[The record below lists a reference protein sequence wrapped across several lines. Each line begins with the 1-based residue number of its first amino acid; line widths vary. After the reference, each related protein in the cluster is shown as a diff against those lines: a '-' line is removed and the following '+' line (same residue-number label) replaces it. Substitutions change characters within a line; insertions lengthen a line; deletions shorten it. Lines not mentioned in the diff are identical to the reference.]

1 MPSFFDVV
9 AGYTD
14 KDPDRLALLTEQD
27 GTRTYGE
34 LTARAAALGAALHVT
49 LGVEPGSRVCIWAV
63 NRPEWVETYL
73 AAGAVQ
79 LATVAANPEWTDT
92 EAAYVLEHSESVVV
106 VCDADLAARAVA
118 LAERIPGLRW
128 VVALVGDDGAAP
140 AAGAQSYEAL
150 VAGAGADGDPRAV
163 FPTGE
168 GPPASFLMYTSGTST
183 GRPKAVV
190 SRPTAASMS
199 IDYQAMFGLNPSDRA
214 IVVTP
219 FFHGNGF
226 GGVTSALAYG
236 GSAVFPRRFSARR
249 FWPLVDRYR
258 PTYLMT
264 LAPIVNI
271 LLGQHPGWHE
281 RTHAFRVLIVL
292 GSAGGAPVI
301 EERFGVPVIDWY
313 GMTEAGM
320 GTYTRL
326 DEPRKVGSAGRP
338 FPGSGMTILK
348 DGAKAA
354 PGEIGEVVFRRE
366 SLGFE
371 GYLKDDE
378 ANQAALDDQY
388 FHTGDLGYFDE
399 EGYFFFVDRLKDIV
413 RRGGENI
420 SSMEVEAV
428 LRTHPEIAEAAVVG
442 KPDPVLGERVVA
454 FVRLAD
460 GVDALSDP
468 EAVKTFVAAQL
479 APFKV
484 PEALHVV
491 DELPRTPTGK
501 IQKFQLRQQLS

>member
-9 AGYTD
+9 AGYAGTD
-14 KDPDRLALLTEQD
+14 PERLALLSEQD

-34 LTARAAALGAALHVT
+34 LTARSAALAAALRTT
-49 LGVEPGSRVCIWAV
+49 LGVAPGSRVCIWAV
-63 NRPEWVETYL
+63 NRPEWVEAYL

-79 LATVAANPEWTDT
+79 VATVAANPEWTDT
-92 EAAYVLEHSESVVV
+92 EAGYVLEHSESVVV
-106 VCDADLAARAVA
+106 ICDADLAERAVA
-118 LAERIPGLRW
+118 LAARIPGVRW
-128 VVALVGDDGAAP
+128 VVALPNDAGDESPEGAE
-140 AAGAQSYEAL
+140 SFEAII
-150 VAGAGADGDPRAV
+150 AGAGDDPRST
-163 FPTGE
+163 FPTE
-168 GPPASFLMYTSGTST
+168 DAPPASFLMYTSGTST

-190 SRPTAASMS
+190 ARPTSTSMS
-199 IDYQAMFGLNPSDRA
+199 IDYEAMFGLNPSDRA
-214 IVVTP
+214 MVVTP

-236 GSAVFPRRFSARR
+236 ASAVFPRRFSARR

-271 LLGQHPGWHE
+271 LLGQPAAWHE

-292 GSAGGAPVI
+292 GSAGGAPLI
-301 EERFGVPVIDWY
+301 EERFGAPVIDWY

-338 FPGSGMTILK
+338 FPGAGMAILR
-348 DGAKAA
+348 DGVEAA
-354 PGEIGEVVFRRE
+354 PGEVGEVVFRRE

-378 ANQAALDDQY
+378 ANAAALDDQY

-399 EGYFFFVDRLKDIV
+399 DGYFFFVDRLKDIV

-420 SSMEVEAV
+420 SSMEVEAA
-428 LRTHPEIAEAAVVG
+428 LRSHPDIAEAGVVG

-460 GVDALSDP
+460 GVDELADP
-468 EAVKTFVAAQL
+468 DAVRAHVAEQL

-484 PEALHVV
+484 PEALYVV

-501 IQKFQLRQQLS
+501 VQKFALRQQLPAD

>member
-9 AGYTD
+9 ASHAAA
-14 KDPDRLALLTEQD
+14 DPDRLALITEQD
-27 GTRTYGE
+27 GTRTYAE
-34 LTARAAALGAALHVT
+34 LTARAAAVGAALHRT
-49 LGVEPGSRVCIWAV
+49 LGVEPGSRICIWAV
-63 NRPEWVETYL
+63 NRPEWVESYL

-79 LATVAANPEWTDT
+79 LATVAANPEWTDN
-92 EAAYVLEHSESVVV
+92 EAAYVLEHSESAVVI
-106 VCDADLAARAVA
+106 CDADLAARAVA
-118 LAERIPGLRW
+118 LAGRLPGLRR
-128 VVALVGDDGAAP
+128 VVALAADDGAAP
-140 AAGAQSYEAL
+140 PEGVDSYEDL
-150 VAGAGADGDPRAV
+150 IAGAGPDPRSA
-163 FPTGE
+163 FPTGDA
-168 GPPASFLMYTSGTST
+168 PPGSFLMYTSGTST

-190 SRPTAASMS
+190 ARPTATSMA
-199 IDYQAMFGLNPSDRA
+199 IDYQAMFGLNASDRA

-236 GSAVFPRRFSARR
+236 ASAVFPRRFSARR
-249 FWPLVDRYR
+249 FWPLVDRHR

-271 LLGQHPGWHE
+271 LLGQPPGWHE

-292 GSAGGAPVI
+292 GAARGAPLI
-301 EERFGVPVIDWY
+301 EERFGAPVIDWY

-338 FPGSGMTILK
+338 FPGSGMVILK
-348 DGAKAA
+348 DGVEAE

-378 ANQAALDDQY
+378 ANQAALDEQY
-388 FHTGDLGYFDE
+388 FHTGDLGYFDDD
-399 EGYFFFVDRLKDIV
+399 GYFFFVDRLKDIV

-420 SSMEVEAV
+420 SSMEVEAA
-428 LRTHPEIAEAAVVG
+428 LRSHPDIAEAAVVG

-454 FVRLAD
+454 FVRLAE
-460 GVDALSDP
+460 GLDALADP
-468 EAVKTFVAAQL
+468 DAVRAHVADQL

-484 PEALHVV
+484 PEALYVV

-501 IQKFQLRQQLS
+501 VQKFQLRQSLPST